1 MQPSAGSHC
10 RGILRWNNKP
20 KSLGMTLCVRVSDKA
35 LLAGGKTSN
44 MGQLSMVVFVMVM
57 SGMCAGLLGIGGAL
71 VFNPF
76 LLQMGV
82 HPQVCLAI
90 LEHKNIK

>member
-1 MQPSAGSHC
+1 
-10 RGILRWNNKP
+10 
-20 KSLGMTLCVRVSDKA
+20 
-35 LLAGGKTSN
+35 

-82 HPQVCLAI
+82 HPQVCLAV
-90 LEHKNIK
+90 LVL